1 MLDNYHVKGFITTR
15 SGGIPI
21 LDIPM
26 MDEQTISE
34 EYKARF
40 GRAPESIE
48 QAQSWKAACR
58 IAENGGVDR

>member
-1 MLDNYHVKGFITTR
+1 MLDNYHVIGFITTR

-48 QAQSWKAACR
+48 QAQ
-58 IAENGGVDR
+58 